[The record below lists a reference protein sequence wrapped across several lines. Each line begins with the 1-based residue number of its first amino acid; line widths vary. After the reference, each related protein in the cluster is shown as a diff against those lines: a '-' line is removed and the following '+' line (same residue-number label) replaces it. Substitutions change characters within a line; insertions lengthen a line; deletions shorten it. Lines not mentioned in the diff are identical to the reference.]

1 MIGFSKVR
9 SYAIFNYD
17 WLGWTTHTEAGGD
30 TSEGQV
36 QFDLT
41 PVASRYFHYISISL
55 LIREVCPPLSDSTLA
70 TERSLMP
77 TCPTLRSAN
86 Q

>member
-1 MIGFSKVR
+1 MGFSKVR

-36 QFDLT
+36 QFDVTL
-41 PVASRYFHYISISL
+41 VALVFSFYINMTSYQGGVPAFVGFNAGNGTKSYAYMPYSQ
-55 LIREVCPPLSDSTLA
+55 VC
-70 TERSLMP
+70 
-77 TCPTLRSAN
+77 
-86 Q
+86 

>member
-1 MIGFSKVR
+1 MGFSKVR

-41 PVASRYFHYISISL
+41 PVAFVFSL
-55 LIREVCPPLSDSTLA
+55 YMTSYQGGVPAFVGFNAGNGTKSYAYMPYSQVC
-70 TERSLMP
+70 
-77 TCPTLRSAN
+77 
-86 Q
+86 